1 MAKAK
6 RDDFEILT
14 SINEI
19 WNSEPYLDDKGF
31 KCFETVAKELEYTQ
45 FAVYTVEDYPEFM
58 QLAFR
63 YGPKKGL
70 PDSVALQRNK
80 NRRADADI
88 IVAELVKATK
98 RATNLIVEP
107 LTSHDR
113 VLGAAVA
120 IKRTPFTSANKRMF
134 NSFCRP
140 IAYLAAMNRAKMN
153 IIREREERELFFAHA
168 LNNRLLKNEMPRL
181 KDYRIGV
188 ELWENIRVGG
198 DFFDF
203 FQHRDGNLVAYLGRC
218 TGTGVGTVLEILEIM
233 HYLNRSFMS
242 APPLKEVA
250 FRLNDYLVDVKQ
262 RTRLASLCL
271 FEINKAKNLLRIL
284 RVGRFGTMIAHHGH
298 VHNIS
303 REGVYLGMMSNLEM
317 MEEQYEFPR
326 GSALVCS
333 VDGTAGIHGNPES
346 PKAKKIVSTFE
357 AACRMPGRLPLVNKY
372 CRGLIKQ
379 GLFTNPA
386 TSYVALSIERTA

>member
-6 RDDFEILT
+6 RDDFEALAP
-14 SINEI
+14 INEI
-19 WNSEPYLDDKGF
+19 WNSETYLDGKGF
-31 KCFETVAKELEYTQ
+31 KCFDTVVKGLKYSQ
-45 FAVYTVEDYPEFM
+45 FAIYTVEDYPESM
-58 QLAFR
+58 RLA
-63 YGPKKGL
+63 YLCGSKKGL
-70 PDSVALQRNK
+70 PDEVAIPRNK
-80 NRRADADI
+80 NLRANADI
-88 IVAELVKATK
+88 IVAELAKAAK
-98 RATNLIVEP
+98 RTANSSIEP
-107 LTSHDR
+107 LISHGR
-113 VLGAAVA
+113 VLGAVIA
-120 IKRTPFTSANKRMF
+120 IKRTPFDSADTRILADL
-134 NSFCRP
+134 CQP
-140 IAYLAAMNRAKMN
+140 ISYVATVNRAKEN

-181 KDYRIGV
+181 KDFRVGV

-233 HYLNRSFMS
+233 HDLNRSFMS

-271 FEINKAKNLLRIL
+271 FEANKAKNLLRIL

-303 REGVYLGMMSNLEM
+303 QEGVYLGMMSHLEM

-326 GSALVCS
+326 GSGLVCS
-333 VDGTAGIHGNPES
+333 VDGTPGIHGDPES
-346 PKAKKIVSTFE
+346 ARAKKITATFE
-357 AACRMPGRLPLVNKY
+357 AACALTGKVPLVNKY
-372 CRGLIKQ
+372 CRGLIEQ
-379 GLFTNPA
+379 GLFKQPT
-386 TSYVALSIERTA
+386 TSYAAISIERTA